1 MKFFIFWLG
10 LIYLSCTEAQAPE
23 KLALCITCHGLDGI
37 AIQKSWPNLNG
48 QSARYMLKQL
58 QDYKS
63 GRRASPL
70 MQAYAKLLDDQDM
83 LKLVQFYA
91 NLPADTSQ
99 KPYTP
104 SIYHQGNMQ
113 KRIPACSACHGPQ
126 GLGNDSAKF
135 PKLAGQNQAYI
146 IEQLEVFKKHQR
158 QNDAN
163 HMMQDIS
170 SRMSKKDILEY
181 SNAINHLSTHQ

>member
-10 LIYLSCTEAQAPE
+10 LIYLSCTQAQAPE
-23 KLALCITCHGLDGI
+23 KLALCITCHGKDGI

-48 QSARYMLKQL
+48 QSAKYMLKQL

-63 GRRASPL
+63 GRRISPL
-70 MQAYAKLLDDQDM
+70 MQAYAKLLNDQDM

-91 NLPADTSQ
+91 NLPANTSQ
-99 KPYTP
+99 KPDAR

-126 GLGNDSAKF
+126 GLGNDFAKF
-135 PKLAGQNQAYI
+135 PKLAGQNQTYL
-146 IEQLEVFKKHQR
+146 IEQLKAFKKHQR
-158 QNDAN
+158 QNDAY
-163 HMMQDIS
+163 HIMQDIS
-170 SRMSKKDILEY
+170 SRMSKKDMIAF
-181 SNAINHLSTHQ
+181 SKAIAHMDQQ

>member
-10 LIYLSCTEAQAPE
+10 LIYLSCTQAQAPE
-23 KLALCITCHGLDGI
+23 KLVLCITCHGQDGI

-48 QSARYMLKQL
+48 QSAKYMLKQL

-63 GRRASPL
+63 GRRISPL
-70 MQAYAKLLDDQDM
+70 MQTYAKLLDDQDM

-91 NLPADTSQ
+91 NLPANTSQ
-99 KPYTP
+99 KPDTR

-113 KRIPACSACHGPQ
+113 KRIPACSACHGPE
-126 GLGNDSAKF
+126 GLGNNFAKF
-135 PKLAGQNQAYI
+135 PRLTGQNQTYLIA
-146 IEQLEVFKKHQR
+146 QLEAFKKHQR
-158 QNDAN
+158 QNDAY

-170 SRMSKKDILEY
+170 SRMSKKDMLAY
-181 SNAINHLSTHQ
+181 AKAIDALSP